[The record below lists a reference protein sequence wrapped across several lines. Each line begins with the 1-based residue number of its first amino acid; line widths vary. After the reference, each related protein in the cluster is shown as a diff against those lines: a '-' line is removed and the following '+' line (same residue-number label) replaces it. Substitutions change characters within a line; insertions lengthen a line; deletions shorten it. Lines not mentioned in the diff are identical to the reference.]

1 MISASGGFVN
11 IFSENNKINFRQKQK
26 TGGVTVHTAGLY
38 TLLFCSVV
46 CLYGDYIRPG
56 IPPPMPPPIGGIA
69 GSSDGAS
76 VTPASVVR
84 SIADADDAF

>member
-1 MISASGGFVN
+1 M
-11 IFSENNKINFRQKQK
+11 
-26 TGGVTVHTAGLY
+26 
-38 TLLFCSVV
+38 
-46 CLYGDYIRPG
+46 PG

-84 SIADADDAF
+84 SIADADDAFWRADLVTFAGSTIPAPIMSTYSSVAALKPVPSGLSLT